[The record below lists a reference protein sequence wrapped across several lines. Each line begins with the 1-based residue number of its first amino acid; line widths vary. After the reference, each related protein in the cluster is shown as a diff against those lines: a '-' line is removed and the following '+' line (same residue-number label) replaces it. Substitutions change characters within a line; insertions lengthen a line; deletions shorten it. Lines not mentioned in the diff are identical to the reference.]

1 MKKQLGFTLI
11 ELMIVVAIIGFL
23 AAIAYPSYQ
32 EQVRK
37 TRRADCSGALASL
50 ASTMERFYTVNN
62 TYEGAGAGT
71 LPAAPA
77 AGLFPPSCP
86 VDGGTA
92 TYNLTIQDATAS
104 TFEVRATPTGV
115 QANDKCGT
123 LTLTNRGL
131 KGITGA
137 ATGMTRDKCW

>member
-1 MKKQLGFTLI
+1 MKKQQGFSLM

-23 AAIAYPSYQ
+23 AAFAYPSYQ
-32 EQVRK
+32 EQMRK

-62 TYEGAGAGT
+62 TYVGAGAGT
-71 LPAAPA
+71 PPTAPA
-77 AGLFPPSCP
+77 ATLFPAACP
-86 VDGGTA
+86 VDGGTP

-104 TFEVRATPTGV
+104 TFEVRAVPTGV

-123 LTLTNRGL
+123 LTLTNTLR
-131 KGITGA
+131 KNVTGA
-137 ATGMTRDKCW
+137 ATGMTWEKCW

>member
-1 MKKQLGFTLI
+1 MKKQQGFNLV
-11 ELMIVVAIIGFL
+11 ELMIAVAIVGVITAF
-23 AAIAYPSYQ
+23 AYPSYQ

-37 TRRADCSGALASL
+37 TRRADCSGALASF

-62 TYEGAGAGT
+62 TYRGAADGGVDT
-71 LPAAPA
+71 GAPA
-77 AGLFPPSCP
+77 IFPDTCP
-86 VDGGTA
+86 VDGGDA
-92 TYNLTIQDATAS
+92 TYNLTIQAANVS
-104 TFEVRATPTGV
+104 TFEVRAAPVGG

-137 ATGMTRDKCW
+137 ATGMTPEKCW